1 MLETSLLHDGTIAVF
16 SFVDDIEFSQLDW
29 EINKACESVRFESD
43 ARALLITSKND
54 AFLNKPKELKDSI
67 DSCFSR
73 HISEVEIP
81 VIGIVERNAYG
92 VGLELILACDI
103 RVCSVNS
110 KFAMNH
116 IVDGFL
122 PLNGGTQRLPRIVGQ
137 GRALDLMLSG
147 REFDSDEAHDSG
159 VVQYVSEISA
169 LDDAL
174 TLAKTI
180 SNYGPIAT
188 KYLKEAVKSGVD
200 MSFQQGMKLES
211 DLSVILQST
220 EDRSEGIHSFLS
232 GNQPR
237 YEGR

>member
-1 MLETSLLHDGTIAVF
+1 MSETTLIYDGAIAVF
-16 SFVDDIEFSQLDW
+16 SFEDDTDFDQVDW
-29 EINKACESVRFESD
+29 EISKACEGVRFESD
-43 ARALLITSKND
+43 ARALLLTSKND
-54 AFLNKPKELKDSI
+54 SFLNKPKKLKDSI
-67 DSCFSR
+67 ESNFSR
-73 HISEVEIP
+73 HISEMEIP
-81 VIGIVERNAYG
+81 VIGVVEKNAYG

-116 IVDGFL
+116 IVEGSL

-147 REFDSDEAHDSG
+147 REFDSNEAHDSG
-159 VVQYVSEISA
+159 VVQYVSELST

-174 TLAKTI
+174 NLAKTI
-180 SNYGPIAT
+180 SNYGPIAA

-200 MSFQQGMKLES
+200 MSFKQGMNLEA

-220 EDRSEGIHSFLS
+220 VDRSEGIQSFLS
-232 GNQPR
+232 GTKPR
-237 YEGR
+237 YKGE

>member
-1 MLETSLLHDGTIAVF
+1 MLETTLLDDGAIAVF
-16 SFVDDIEFSQLDW
+16 SFDDHIEFSQLDW
-29 EINKACESVRFESD
+29 EISKACEAVRFESD
-43 ARALLITSKND
+43 ARVLVITSKDN
-54 AFLNKPKELKDSI
+54 AFLNKPKQVKDSI

-73 HISEVEIP
+73 HIFEVEIP

-159 VVQYVSEISA
+159 VVQYVSEFSA

-237 YEGR
+237 YQGR